1 MAILSKRRS
10 STSLPSVSTDKGV
23 LVSRPSDKLTST
35 TGTRPD
41 TGVSRPKPTVTTK
54 ARPSAKLTSAL
65 KGPAA
70 ARVTTGAKP
79 TVNAGTPT
87 SITTKTSGTT
97 RPAITKSTSGSSKS
111 TSGLAKTLTSALAGA
126 GAGVAGKMVYDKLFP
141 DKKTT
146 TGGTKTTTGGTK
158 TTTGDTTG
166 GTKTTT
172 GGTKTTTGGTK
183 TTTGGTKTTTGGTKT
198 TTGGT
203 KTTTGGTK
211 TTTGGTKTVV
221 TPKTPVT
228 PKGPGGTKTT
238 TGGTSGSTGTVG
250 GIGGT
255 DEKDTDVIRND
266 DGSITNA
273 DGSTTYT
280 YDDGSTITLDADG
293 NVVSYED
300 ELGEETIVDV
310 DAATEGSEETVND
323 DGSTTYTFDDGSSM
337 TIDADGNVI
346 DQIESEDANEETFD
360 EEAIGE
366 EETEEDAAQYFQD
379 EYGNVYDGDGN
390 LIYSVDEGGQE
401 TWTDEYGNEYDWEG
415 NLVAEAD
422 HSDYVYTDE
431 YGNEYDW
438 DGNLISE
445 ATPEEDYVEDEYAE
459 DDYVED
465 EYTPDE
471 EEEYS
476 EDEYYDYGDGEYDVK
491 KGGLITMMKRGGSIR
506 HFEDGG
512 YSDTDEEVQDWQNVN
527 YNYGEDDDPTMTGYM
542 SLYNSGSPRNTYT
555 TADSEVMDTEVFD
568 DGSYIEYLSD
578 GSSITYDSDGNVY
591 DTSASDEE
599 SGNRTETFD
608 DGSTIT
614 YDAEG
619 NVVGY
624 TNAPDESGNYTQV
637 FDDGSSITYDA
648 DGNVVDYKE
657 SPDDSITSGG
667 SGEKDIYRDPAT
679 RTPADVAKD
688 KVEKIQEQSAID
700 KMIKGITGSEY
711 LGAGAA
717 GAVLGALLGNSD
729 LFSGGGSD
737 RQAIDMTKVGNI
749 NPRTTD
755 FGIGAPRYVTYDE
768 YGARDQM
775 PDLYGN
781 ELYKNLNAPG
791 FNPVNEGDYDMAEEP
806 ALAEETEEVAEAPKM
821 AAGGLADTYYTF
833 GKAVDPLENL
843 RNPQPMQQGPA
854 QAAPQAMPQGMP
866 QQMPQQGGLGGLPQG
881 APQGMPKP
889 QGMPQ
894 AQGMPPGMR
903 SGGLPALSN
912 VPFKEGRLDFR
923 KGSAVHGPGDG
934 QSDDIPAMLADGEYV
949 IDAETVAQIGNGSTK
964 AGAKALDTFRENI
977 RAHKRS
983 APLNKI
989 PPKTKTLTSYLK
1001 KGK

>member
-41 TGVSRPKPTVTTK
+41 TGVSRPKTTVTTK
-54 ARPSAKLTSAL
+54 ARPSAKLTSAI

-146 TGGTKTTTGGTK
+146 AGGTK
-158 TTTGDTTG
+158 TTTGD
-166 GTKTTT
+166 TKTTT
-172 GGTKTTTGGTK
+172 GGTKTTTGGTTGGTK
-183 TTTGGTKTTTGGTKT
+183 TTTGGTTGGTKTTTGGTKT

-228 PKGPGGTKTT
+228 PKGPAGSKTT
-238 TGGTSGSTGTVG
+238 TGGTSGKTGTAGGVG
-250 GIGGT
+250 GTTKSDG
-255 DEKDTDVIRND
+255 EDVTND
-266 DGSITNA
+266 DGSITHA

-280 YDDGSTITLDADG
+280 YDDGSTITVDADG

-300 ELGEETIVDV
+300 ELGDETIVDV

-323 DGSTTYTFDDGSSM
+323 DGSTTYTFDDGSSI
-337 TIDADGNVI
+337 TVDADGNVI
-346 DQIESEDANEETFD
+346 DQVEAETTDEETTDDGTTD
-360 EEAIGE
+360 E
-366 EETEEDAAQYFQD
+366 TDASEYFQD
-379 EYGNVYDGDGN
+379 EDGNVYDGDGN

-401 TWTDEYGNEYDWEG
+401 TWTDEYGNEYDWDG
-415 NLVAEAD
+415 NLVSEAD

-431 YGNEYDW
+431 SGNQYDW

-445 ATPEEDYVEDEYAE
+445 ATPEEDTYVDDTATEED
-459 DDYVED
+459 V
-465 EYTPDE
+465 PVDE
-471 EEEYS
+471 EEYVEEEYV
-476 EDEYYDYGDGEYDVK
+476 DDGEYDVK
-491 KGGLITMMKRGGSIR
+491 KGGLITMMKRGGDVR

-512 YSDTDEEVQDWQNVN
+512 YSDTGEEVQDWQNVG
-527 YNYGEDDDPTMTGYM
+527 YNYGEEDEPGLLTGDM
-542 SLYNSGSPRNTYT
+542 SLYNSGTPRNTYT
-555 TADSEVMDTEVFD
+555 TADSEVMDTEMFD

-578 GSSITYDSDGNVY
+578 GSSITYDADGNVY
-591 DTSASDEE
+591 DTSSADEE

-614 YDAEG
+614 YDADG

-657 SPDDSITSGG
+657 SPDSSITSGG
-667 SGEKDIYRDPAT
+667 SGEKDIYKTPTT
-679 RTPADVAKD
+679 RTPADVVKD

-700 KMIKGITGSEY
+700 KLIKGITGSEY

-768 YGARDQM
+768 YGAREDM

-791 FNPVNEGDYDMAEEP
+791 FNPVNEGDYDMAEGP
-806 ALAEETEEVAEAPKM
+806 AIAEDIDGQPLAREDEGFAEAPKM

-854 QAAPQAMPQGMP
+854 QAAPQAMPQG
-866 QQMPQQGGLGGLPQG
+866 MPQQGGLGGLPQG

-923 KGSAVHGPGDG
+923 NGSAVHGPGDG